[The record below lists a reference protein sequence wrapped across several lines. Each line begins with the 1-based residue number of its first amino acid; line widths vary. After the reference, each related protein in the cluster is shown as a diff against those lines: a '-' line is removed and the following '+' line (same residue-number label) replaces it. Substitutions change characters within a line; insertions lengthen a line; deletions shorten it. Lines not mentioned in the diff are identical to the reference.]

1 MYSKKLDDVFAE
13 LSVTANGLTNAEAL
27 ARQQKYGLNV
37 LKAKKAISPIE
48 IFIAQF
54 KSFVVG
60 ILLVAVIISVIL
72 GEYLD
77 SAVIGAILILNAVLG
92 FVQEYRAGKAIE
104 ALKKLGSIKAKVLR
118 DGKEVEIDAAELVPG
133 DILMIEEG
141 DKINA
146 DSRVTESI
154 NLETQEAALTGESTP
169 VEKLECII
177 KEGSPI
183 GDQKNMVFAGTI
195 VTKGRGKAIVTST
208 GMNSQIGKIAKLIS
222 EAEEQLTP
230 LQRKLADLGH
240 YLGILTIIICII
252 VFAAGAIR
260 TGEIATMF
268 LAAVAL
274 AVAAIPEG
282 LPIVVTICMSLG
294 VQKMVKK
301 NALIRKLSSVETLG
315 STTVI
320 CSDKTGTLTH
330 NEMTVRKLYVNGEIM
345 DVLGDG
351 YEYTGEFLKDGKKID
366 GKTVK
371 NIELLLRSGI
381 LCNDAEITK
390 DASKEVNNQNSV
402 IGDPTE
408 GALIVSAEKLG
419 LHKQELNS
427 KFLRIKELPFDSK
440 RKMMTTVH
448 KDAGAKNRFI
458 SFTKGAPDVIVN
470 HCTKIYMNG
479 KIKKLDAKL
488 KNKILASNELFAQ
501 NALRVL
507 GFAFKQ
513 VQDGKSIAKKI
524 GKFGEKELETDLI
537 FLGLQGMIDPPR
549 QEAKLAIE
557 KCKTAGIKV
566 IMITGDHKI
575 TAQAIGRELGLTG
588 EVMTG
593 EEIEKCADLSK
604 VVESISIFARV
615 SPEHKMKIVDALR
628 KNGEVIA
635 MTGDGVNDA
644 PALKDADIGIA
655 MGITGTDVA
664 KEASAMILMDDNF
677 ASIVNAV
684 EEGRNIYDN
693 IKKFVNY
700 LLSANFGEVLVLF
713 TAMLIGFKDGGSI
726 VVPLVAIQI
735 LWLNLVTD
743 GLPALALGLDPE
755 TPGTMQ
761 RPPRKPN
768 EQIISKNMTWNIIV
782 IGILMCIAVLSL
794 FKYGLSTSAIKGQ
807 TIAFTSLVML
817 EMVRVYMVRANYN
830 LGFFSNKYLLGAILL
845 SLMLHL
851 SVVYVPFLQPIF
863 DTVELSLIDWAYMIG
878 ASIIVLII
886 GAVAN
891 KLIIYWT
898 MEHD

>member
-1 MYSKKLDDVFAE
+1 MYFKKLNDVFAE
-13 LSVTANGLTNAEAL
+13 LSVTANGLTSAEAL
-27 ARQQKYGLNV
+27 TRQQKYGLNV
-37 LKAKKAISPIE
+37 LKAKKAISPLE
-48 IFIAQF
+48 IFVAQF

-60 ILLVAVIISVIL
+60 ILLVAVLISLFL

-118 DGKEVEIDAAELVPG
+118 DGKEVEVDASELVPG
-133 DILMIEEG
+133 DVLIIEEG

-146 DSRVTESI
+146 DSRLIEVIS
-154 NLETQEAALTGESTP
+154 LETQEAALTGESTP
-169 VEKLECII
+169 VEKSECVV
-177 KEGSPI
+177 KEGSGL
-183 GDQKNMVFAGTI
+183 GDQKNMLFAGTV
-195 VTKGRGKAIVTST
+195 VTKGRGKAIVIST
-208 GMNSQIGKIAKLIS
+208 GMNSQIGKIAKLIGD
-222 EAEEQLTP
+222 AEEQLTP
-230 LQRKLADLGH
+230 LQKKLQDLGSH
-240 YLGILTIIICII
+240 LGVLTIIICII

-330 NEMTVRKLYVNGEIM
+330 NEMTVRKLYANGDIL
-345 DVLGDG
+345 DITGDG
-351 YEYTGEFLKDGKKID
+351 YEFAGEFLKAGKKLD
-366 GKTVK
+366 DKNLK

-381 LCNDAEITK
+381 LCNNAEITQ
-390 DASKEVNNQNSV
+390 DQSKEANNQNSV

-408 GALIVSAEKLG
+408 GALIVSAEKIG
-419 LHKQELNS
+419 LHKQELNV
-427 KFLRIKELPFDSK
+427 KFARVKELPFDSK
-440 RKMMTTVH
+440 RKLMTTVH
-448 KDAGAKNRFI
+448 KTEKAGSFI
-458 SFTKGAPDVIVN
+458 SFTKGAPDVIIDQ
-470 HCTKIYMNG
+470 CTKIYVDG

-488 KNKILASNELFAQ
+488 KSKILASNELFAQ

-513 VQDGKSIAKKI
+513 FRDGKTINKL
-524 GKFGEKELETDLI
+524 GEKELEKDLV

-566 IMITGDHKI
+566 IMITGDHRI
-575 TAQAIGRELGLTG
+575 TAEAIGRELGLQG
-588 EVMTG
+588 QVMTG

-604 VVESISIFARV
+604 VVEGISIFARV

-713 TAMLIGFKDGGSI
+713 MAMLIGFKDGGYI

-768 EQIISKNMTWNIIV
+768 EQIISKNMTWNIV
-782 IGILMCIAVLSL
+782 ATGILMCIAVLAM
-794 FKYGLSTSAIKGQ
+794 FKYGLATSAVKGQ
-807 TIAFTSLVML
+807 TMAFTSLVML

-830 LGFFSNKYLLGAILL
+830 LGFFSNKYLVGAIVL

-851 SVVYVPFLQPIF
+851 SVVYIPFLQPIF
-863 DTVELSLIDWAYMIG
+863 DTVGLNLIDWLFIVL
-878 ASIIVLII
+878 ASMLVLIVGVIAHKIIVH
-886 GAVAN
+886 
-891 KLIIYWT
+891 YT
-898 MEHD
+898 QEHD

>member
-1 MYSKKLDDVFAE
+1 MYFKKLNDVFAE
-13 LSVTANGLTNAEAL
+13 LNVTATGLTSTEVSSRL
-27 ARQQKYGLNV
+27 QKYGLNV
-37 LKAKKAISPIE
+37 LKAKKAISPFE
-48 IFIAQF
+48 IFVAQF

-60 ILLVAVIISVIL
+60 ILLVAVIISVVL

-77 SAVIGAILILNAVLG
+77 SAVIGAILVLNAVLG
-92 FVQEYRAGKAIE
+92 FVQEYKAGKAIE

-118 DGKEVEIDAAELVPG
+118 DGKEVEVDASELVPG
-133 DILMIEEG
+133 DILIIEEG
-141 DKINA
+141 DKISA
-146 DSRVTESI
+146 DSRIIEVIS
-154 NLETQEAALTGESTP
+154 LETQEAALTGESTP
-169 VEKLECII
+169 VEKQECVI
-177 KEGSPI
+177 KEGSPL
-183 GDQKNMVFAGTI
+183 GDQKNMLFAGTV

-208 GMNSQIGKIAKLIS
+208 GMNSQIGKIAALINDS
-222 EAEEQLTP
+222 EEQLTP
-230 LQRKLADLGH
+230 LQKKLQELGSH
-240 YLGILTIIICII
+240 LGVLTIIICII

-294 VQKMVKK
+294 VQRMVKK

-330 NEMTVRKLYVNGEIM
+330 NEMTVRKLYVNGDII
-345 DVLGDG
+345 DITGDG
-351 YEYTGEFLKDGKKID
+351 YEFTGEFLDNGKKLD
-366 GKTVK
+366 DKNLK

-381 LCNDAEITK
+381 LCNNAEITK
-390 DASKEVNNQNSV
+390 DPYKEINNQNTV

-408 GALIVSAEKLG
+408 GALIVSAEKIG
-419 LHKQELNS
+419 LHKHELNNR
-427 KFLRIKELPFDSK
+427 FERAKELPFDSK

-448 KDAGAKNRFI
+448 KEGTAKGKFI
-458 SFTKGAPDVIVN
+458 SFTKGAPDIIV
-470 HCTKIYMNG
+470 HQCTKIYLDG
-479 KIKKLDAKL
+479 KIKKLDAKS
-488 KNKILASNELFAQ
+488 KNKIIATNELFAQ

-507 GFAFKQ
+507 GFAFKP
-513 VQDGKSIAKKI
+513 VTNAKNAKNLS
-524 GKFGEKELETDLI
+524 EKELEKDLI

-575 TAQAIGRELGLTG
+575 TAQAVGRELGLAG

-593 EEIEKCADLSK
+593 EEIEKCPDLSK
-604 VVESISIFARV
+604 VVEGISIFARV
-615 SPEHKMKIVDALR
+615 SPEHKMKIVEALR

-644 PALKDADIGIA
+644 PALKGADIGIA

-713 TAMLIGFKDGGSI
+713 MAMLIGFKDGGFI

-782 IGILMCIAVLSL
+782 IGTLICIAVLGM
-794 FKYGLSTSAIKGQ
+794 FKYGLAASAVKGQ
-807 TIAFTSLVML
+807 TMAFTSLVML
-817 EMVRVYMVRANYN
+817 EMVRVYMVRANYK
-830 LGFFSNKYLLGAILL
+830 LSIFSNIYMVSAILI
-845 SLMLHL
+845 SLLL
-851 SVVYVPFLQPIF
+851 QLAVVYIPMMQLIF
-863 DTVELSLIDWAYMIG
+863 DTVALSLVDWAFIVL
-878 ASIIVLII
+878 ASMFVLILGVIAHKIIVH
-886 GAVAN
+886 
-891 KLIIYWT
+891 YT
-898 MEHD
+898 HEHD